1 LEDLID
7 YYNYDLSVIENAME
21 VEQAKGSSP
30 ELVETE
36 LVLPSGTRIGHRDFN
51 VYYRQSLR
59 PLDVSPYFDKECSRI
74 IQSVS

>member
-1 LEDLID
+1 MEED
-7 YYNYDLSVIENAME
+7 
-21 VEQAKGSSP
+21 QAKGNSS

-59 PLDVSPYFDKECSRI
+59 PLDVSPFLDEECKDYLGHVTHSFKCYSLVI
-74 IQSVS
+74 AWLPIDC